1 MSSNQF
7 PYLLSEGR
15 IGAMTLRN
23 RIAVT
28 AMGVSLSEADG
39 TVGER
44 LIAYHEEQAK
54 GGAGLII
61 SGVTG
66 VGWPTGGVSVNQT
79 AISDDRFVPG
89 LTELTR
95 RVHAH
100 GAKIA
105 AQLHHGGLV
114 AAYSAFAHGEQLWA
128 PAYPPAPKANFTDYF
143 LMEERAGMQ
152 GLPVPQ
158 VKVLEKADI
167 DLVVRQFADGARRA
181 KQAGFD
187 GVEIHGGH
195 GYLLS
200 SFVSPYTNNRTD
212 EYGGGLE
219 NRARLALDVLRAVRA
234 EVGPDFPVWMK
245 IDSREIGKQ
254 NAITIELAQQ
264 FAQIVEEAGADA
276 ITVTAYHNTDLGKP
290 HSESHTPH
298 IEGWNLDAV
307 ARIKSVV
314 SIPVT
319 GSGRIEPEV
328 ADKAI
333 GKNELD
339 IVAMGRKLLADPH
352 LPAKLTR
359 GAPDEVRPC
368 IYCYT
373 CISAIYMGD
382 MVRCAVNPQLGREY
396 QGEPAPA
403 KSARHIA
410 VVGGGPGGMEAARR
424 LAALGHK
431 VTLIEKSDRLGGTLR
446 FASLAYEPN
455 ERLLNWLRRQVT
467 EAGVEIRLS
476 TVASPEL
483 LRGMGVDTVL
493 VATGAVRD
501 MPPLPGND
509 LDHVYSGDD
518 MRNLMLGETTSE
530 LKRKTSLFSRM
541 ATKIGAAT
549 GATANLS
556 LVRKATHAW
565 MPLAD
570 DIAIVGGEL
579 VGLELAEFLM
589 ERGRKVHV
597 IDEAPR
603 MGKGLML
610 VRRMRILAEL
620 AEHGVGLHSGVSE
633 IAIRKDSVTFTD
645 AEGHAQ
651 SVRAGNVIVAR
662 GAHGDTSLAEALET
676 AGMKVHVFG
685 DATGVTYIEGAM
697 RGAADAVAQLSSGL
711 RLEEHREMQ
720 HGSSPRNREKRQG
733 HGYSRANTDRRTEKS
748 ACRD

>member
-1 MSSNQF
+1 MTSNQF

-15 IGAMTLRN
+15 IGSMVLRN

-28 AMGVSLSEADG
+28 AMGVSLSEPDG
-39 TVGER
+39 AVGER

-66 VGWPTGGVSVNQT
+66 VAWPVGAVSVNQT
-79 AISDDRFVPG
+79 AISDDRFLPG
-89 LTELTR
+89 LQELTR

-114 AAYSAFAHGEQLWA
+114 AAYSAFAHGEKLWA
-128 PAYPPAPKANFTDYF
+128 PAIPPEPKGNFTDYF
-143 LMEERAGMQ
+143 LMDELAGLQ
-152 GLPVPQ
+152 GLPVPE
-158 VKVLEKADI
+158 VKVLETADI
-167 DLVVRQFADGARRA
+167 GLAVRQFADGARRA

-200 SFVSPYTNNRTD
+200 SFISPYTNSRTD
-212 EYGGGLE
+212 EYGGSLE

-245 IDSREIGKQ
+245 IDSREIGKKGG
-254 NAITIELAQQ
+254 ITVDLAKQL
-264 FAQIVEEAGADA
+264 AKLVEAAGADA
-276 ITVTAYHNTDLGKP
+276 ITVTAYHDTGQGKL

-298 IEGWNLDAV
+298 IDAGNLDAV
-307 ARIKSVV
+307 AQIRSAV
-314 SIPVT
+314 SIPVI
-319 GSGRIEPEV
+319 GSGRVEPEV
-328 ADKAI
+328 ADRAI
-333 GKNELD
+333 GNSELD
-339 IVAMGRKLLADPH
+339 FVAMGRKLLADPH
-352 LPAKLTR
+352 LPAKLAR

-382 MVRCAVNPQLGREY
+382 MVRCAVNPDLGREY
-396 QGEPAPA
+396 RGKCVPAQTGQ
-403 KSARHIA
+403 HFA

-424 LAALGHK
+424 LSALGHK
-431 VTLIEKSDRLGGTLR
+431 ATLIEKSDRLGGTLR

-455 ERLLNWLRRQVT
+455 ERLLNWLRRQIA
-467 EAGVEIRLS
+467 EAGVDVKLS
-476 TVASPEL
+476 TEATPEL
-483 LRGMGVDTVL
+483 LRALGVDTVL
-493 VATGAVRD
+493 VATGALRG
-501 MPPLPGND
+501 MPPLPGNH

-518 MRNLMLGETTSE
+518 MRNMMLGETTAE
-530 LKRKTSLFSRM
+530 LQRKTSLFARM
-541 ATKIGAAT
+541 ATRIGAAT
-549 GATANLS
+549 GATANLA
-556 LVRKATHAW
+556 LVRKATRTW

-570 DIAIVGGEL
+570 SIAIIGGEL

-603 MGKGLML
+603 LGKGLML

-620 AEHGVGLHSGVSE
+620 AEHGVGLHAGVSD
-633 IAIRKDSVTFTD
+633 IAITPDSVTFTD
-645 AEGHAQ
+645 AEGQ
-651 SVRAGNVIVAR
+651 SRSVPAGNVIVAR
-662 GAHGDTSLAEALET
+662 GAHGDTSLADALT
-676 AGMKVHVFG
+676 AAGLKVHVYG
-685 DATGVTYIEGAM
+685 DATGVSYIEGAM
-697 RGAADAVAQLSSGL
+697 RGAAEAVAEVAGGL
-711 RLEEHREMQ
+711 QTGKIEREME
-720 HGSSPRNREKRQG
+720 HG
-733 HGYSRANTDRRTEKS
+733 
-748 ACRD
+748 